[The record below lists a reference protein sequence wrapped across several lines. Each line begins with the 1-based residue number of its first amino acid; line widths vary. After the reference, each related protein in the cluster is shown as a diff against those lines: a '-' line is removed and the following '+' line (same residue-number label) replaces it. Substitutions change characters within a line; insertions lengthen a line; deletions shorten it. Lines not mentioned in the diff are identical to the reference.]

1 MTNVPLQ
8 NLGVGGQAKN
18 YDDEIY
24 ISSHIGSGDN
34 FQWTYTDKIFPI
46 NQTSVNGPYIFEI
59 RSDPTHFKDLRTMR
73 ICGKVRIRKNSAACV
88 SGGKIFASTINNYIH
103 SMFSNVQYSI
113 EGVEFS
119 DSTRGSYPYIAYLQT
134 LLSYN
139 YQAKKQSMSLAGW
152 EKDTP
157 GKYDDV
163 VNIDSP
169 GGSTPQN
176 HGYRKRGLM
185 FGTDKYFDFRV
196 KLLID
201 LCNIDQ
207 YLLPGA
213 RVRITL
219 TKSEDNFALLSN
231 ETEGVVTSELQ
242 NLHLTI
248 DNLQPTPSYSLQCE
262 RALTKSNATYIFDKN
277 LIRFFTFPPGLS
289 DLSIYNVIS
298 SDCIPS
304 MIFIGIVQEKA
315 VNGDLKYN
323 PFNFVHVN
331 TSECYLQINGVNL
344 PMIPTPISIDKGETN
359 ISYSHFLEGCGVLD
373 RNTDIN
379 VSKEDWMGGMF
390 LQAFDLNPDKCGN
403 YHHHP
408 PKGGSLN
415 LILKLSSNL
424 SSSHKVIVYGTYRDS
439 FEIDR
444 DNNVIYKN
452 LDH

>member
-1 MTNVPLQ
+1 MSNVPLQ

-18 YDDEIY
+18 YEDEMY
-24 ISSHIGSGDN
+24 ISSHIGSGGDN

-46 NQTSVNGPYIFEI
+46 NQTSENGPYIFEI

-73 ICGKVRIRKNSAACV
+73 IGGKVRIRVNNAASV
-88 SGGKIFASTINNYIH
+88 TGGKVTASTINNYIH
-103 SMFSNVQYSI
+103 SMFSNIQYSV
-113 EGVEFS
+113 EGVEFA

-134 LLSYN
+134 LLSYSSD
-139 YQAKKQSMSLAGW
+139 AKKQSMSLAGW

-157 GKYDDV
+157 GLFDDV
-163 VNIDSP
+163 TTTSSTIVN
-169 GGSTPQN
+169 PQN
-176 HGYRKRGLM
+176 GGYRKRGLL
-185 FGTDKYFDFRV
+185 FGTDNYFDFRV

-207 YLLPGA
+207 YLIPGV

-219 TKSEDNFALLSN
+219 TKSDDNFALLSN
-231 ETEGVVTSELQ
+231 EEGGVTSDLK
-242 NLHLTI
+242 NLHLSI
-248 DNLQPTPSYSLQCE
+248 DNLLPTHSYAQRYE

-277 LIRFFTFPPGLS
+277 LIRFFTFPSGIS

-315 VNGDLKYN
+315 VNGDLSLN
-323 PFNFVHVN
+323 PFNFVHAN

-344 PMIPTPISIDKGETN
+344 PMIPTSIDIAKKETN
-359 ISYSHFLEGCGVLD
+359 ISFSHFLESCGVLD
-373 RNTDIN
+373 KNTDISIN
-379 VSKEDWMGGMF
+379 KDDWLGGTF
-390 LQAFDLNPDKCGN
+390 LHAFDLNPDKCGN

-408 PKGGSLN
+408 AKGGSLN
-415 LILKLSSNL
+415 LILKLASSL
-424 SSSHKVIVYGTYRDS
+424 TTSHKVIVYGTYRDS
-439 FEIDR
+439 FEIDK
-444 DNNVIYKN
+444 DHNVIYKN